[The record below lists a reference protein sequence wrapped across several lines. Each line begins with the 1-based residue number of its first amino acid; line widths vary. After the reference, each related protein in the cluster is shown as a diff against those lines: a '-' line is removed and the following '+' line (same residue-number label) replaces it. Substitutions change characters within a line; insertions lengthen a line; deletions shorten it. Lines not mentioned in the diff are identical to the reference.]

1 MKLKPTI
8 LLSAAALTALV
19 VLTGKKMSAQEQ
31 PPKPPTAKKVS
42 KTTQIHGYTVADD
55 YAWMADK
62 TKTDKDVLAYLK
74 AETNYADA
82 MMKPTAGF
90 QESLYKEM
98 LARIKET
105 DENVPYR
112 KGDHLYYTRTE
123 QGKQYPIFCRKK
135 GDLKA
140 PEDVTLDMNKMAEG
154 KQFFSV
160 GSYNVSEDGNLLAFS
175 TDTTGFRQYNLFVKD
190 LRTGQI
196 SDKIAER
203 VTSVAWA
210 NDNKTLFYG
219 QEDDVTKRSNKIFRH
234 ALGGGKHDLLF
245 EEKDELYNAG
255 VGKTRSKGY
264 IVVSSTSSTTSEMR
278 YLPADKPDGELK
290 LLLPRKED
298 HEYYIDHLGDNFY
311 IRTNDQGKN
320 FRLVIAPVGD
330 PSPKNWKEVIPH
342 RKDVML
348 EDVDCYAGHYIAVE
362 RENGLPKF
370 HVTDLKS
377 GKSHEIEFQDPV
389 YVAYPGANAEF
400 NTTVFRYNYESF
412 ITPNSVYDY
421 DVVTRKRELRKQ
433 QPVLGEYK
441 QELYKSERV
450 YATASD
456 GVKVPISIVYKKD
469 PKHDGQ
475 RPQNSPMLLEGYGSY
490 GISNDVDFSSNRL
503 SLLDRG
509 VIFGIAHIRG
519 GGEMGKEWHDQG
531 KMMVK
536 KNTFTDFITAA
547 EHLVNEKYTSK
558 DRLIITG
565 GSAGG
570 LLMGAVTNMRPDLFK
585 AVVSYVPFVDV
596 MNTMLDASLPLTVG
610 EYLEWGNPN
619 EKPAYDYMRSYSP
632 YDNIEKK
639 AYPTMLVRT
648 SLNDSQVMYWEPAKY
663 VAKLREMKTD
673 NNLLLFKIK
682 LEPGGHGGASGRYD
696 RLHDT
701 AFDYAFILGQFGVTK

>member
-1 MKLKPTI
+1 
-8 LLSAAALTALV
+8 
-19 VLTGKKMSAQEQ
+19 MSDHHEE
-31 PPKPPTAKKVS
+31 PSKPPVAKRVP
-42 KTTQIHGYTVADD
+42 KTTQIHGYTFTDD
-55 YAWMADK
+55 FAWMADK
-62 TKTDKDVLAYLK
+62 TKTNKDVLAYLK
-74 AETNYADA
+74 AEADYADA
-82 MMKPTAGF
+82 MMKPTAAF
-90 QESLYKEM
+90 QDTLYKEM

-112 KGDHLYYTRTE
+112 KGDYFYYSRTE
-123 QGKQYPIFCRKK
+123 QGKQYSIFCRKK

-140 PEDVTLDMNKMAEG
+140 PEEITLDMNKMAEG
-154 KQFFSV
+154 QKFFNV

-175 TDTTGFRQYNLFVKD
+175 TDTTGFRQYNLFIKD
-190 LRTGQI
+190 LRTGNI
-196 SDKIAER
+196 SEKIAER

-210 NDNKTLFYG
+210 NDNRTLFYG

-234 ALGGGKHDLLF
+234 TLGSAKNDLLF
-245 EEKDELYNAG
+245 EEKDELYNTG

-264 IVVSSTSSTTSEMR
+264 IVVASSSSTTSDAR
-278 YLPADKPDGELK
+278 YLSADKPNDELK
-290 LLLPRKED
+290 LFLPRKEN

-320 FRLVIAPVGD
+320 FRLVTAPVSD
-330 PSPKNWKEVIPH
+330 PSPKNWKEIVPH

-348 EDVDCYAGHYIAVE
+348 EDVDCYAGHYIVVE

-370 HVTDLKS
+370 QVTDLKS
-377 GKSHEIEFQDPV
+377 GKSHEIPFQDPV
-389 YVAYPGANAEF
+389 YVSYPGQNEEF
-400 NTTVFRYNYESF
+400 DTTVFRFNYESF

-421 DVVTRKRELRKQ
+421 DVVTGRRELRKQ
-433 QPVLGEYK
+433 QPVLGGYD
-441 QELYKSERV
+441 QTLYKSERI

-456 GVKVPISIVYKKD
+456 GVKVPVSIVYKID
-469 PKHDGQ
+469 PKRGGR
-475 RPQNSPMLLEGYGSY
+475 RPENAPMMLEGYGSY
-490 GISNDVDFSSNRL
+490 GIPNDVDFSSNRL

-519 GGEMGKEWHDQG
+519 GGELGKEWHDTG
-531 KMMVK
+531 KMMTK
-536 KNTFTDFITAA
+536 RNTFTDFISAA
-547 EHLVNEKYTSK
+547 EYLVSEKYTSK

-585 AVVSYVPFVDV
+585 AVVTYVPFVDV

-639 AYPTMLVRT
+639 AYPSMLVRT

-663 VAKLREMKTD
+663 VAKLRELKTD
-673 NNLLLFKIK
+673 NNPLLFKIK
-682 LEPGGHGGASGRYD
+682 LEPGGHSGASGRYD

>member
-1 MKLKPTI
+1 MKLKLLI
-8 LLSAAALTALV
+8 LLSAAALTAPV
-19 VLTGKKMSAQEQ
+19 VLNGKKMSAQEQ
-31 PPKPPTAKKVS
+31 PPKPPTAKKVP
-42 KTTQIHGYTVADD
+42 KTTQIHGYTVTDD

-74 AETNYADA
+74 SETDYADA

-90 QESLYKEM
+90 QEALYKEM

-112 KGDHLYYTRTE
+112 RGDYFYYTRTE

-140 PEDVTLDMNKMAEG
+140 PEEVTLDMNKMAEG
-154 KQFFSV
+154 HKFFSV

-190 LRTGQI
+190 LRAGQI
-196 SDKIAER
+196 SEKIAER

-234 ALGGGKHDLLF
+234 ALGSGLHDLLF
-245 EEKDELYNAG
+245 EEKDELYNTG

-278 YLPADKPDGELK
+278 FLPADKPGGELK
-290 LLLPRKED
+290 LFLPRKEN

-330 PSPKNWKEVIPH
+330 PAPKNWKEIIPH

-370 HVTDLKS
+370 LVTDLKS
-377 GKSHEIEFQDPV
+377 GKSHEVEFPEPV
-389 YVAYPGANAEF
+389 YVAYPGPNAEF
-400 NTTVFRYNYESF
+400 NTTNFRYSYESF

-433 QPVLGEYK
+433 QPVLGGYHPEF
-441 QELYKSERV
+441 YKSERV

-456 GVKVPISIVYKKD
+456 GVKVPISIVYKKELRS
-469 PKHDGQ
+469 DGQ

-509 VIFGIAHIRG
+509 VVFGIAHIRG
-519 GGEMGKEWHDQG
+519 GGEMGKEWHDTG

-547 EHLVNEKYTSK
+547 DYLVNIKYTSK

-585 AVVSYVPFVDV
+585 AVVTYVPFVDV

-632 YDNIEKK
+632 YENIEKK

-663 VAKLREMKTD
+663 VARLREMKTD

-696 RLHDT
+696 RLRDM
-701 AFDYAFILGQFGVTK
+701 AFDYAFILGQFGVSK

>member
-1 MKLKPTI
+1 MKLRLAF
-8 LLSAAALTALV
+8 LLSAAALTSTIV
-19 VLTGKKMSAQEQ
+19 FNGKKMSAQEQ
-31 PPKPPTAKKVS
+31 PPKPPIAKKVP
-42 KTTQIHGYTVADD
+42 KTTKIHGYTVTDD

-62 TKTDKDVLAYLK
+62 AKTDKNVLDHLK
-74 AETNYADA
+74 AETDYADA
-82 MMKPTAGF
+82 MMKSTAGF
-90 QESLYKEM
+90 QEALYKEM

-112 KGDHLYYTRTE
+112 RGGYFYYTRTE

-140 PEDVTLDMNKMAEG
+140 PEAVTLDMNKMAEG
-154 KQFFSV
+154 QKFFSV
-160 GSYNVSEDGNLLAFS
+160 GAYNVSEDSNLLAFS
-175 TDTTGFRQYNLFVKD
+175 TDTSGFRQYNLFVKD

-196 SDKIAER
+196 SEKIAER
-203 VTSVAWA
+203 VTSVVWT

-219 QEDDVTKRSNKIFRH
+219 QEDDVTKRSHKIFRH
-234 ALGGGKHDLLF
+234 ALGSGKHDLVF
-245 EEKDELYNAG
+245 EEKDELYNTYI
-255 VGKTRSKGY
+255 GKTRSKGY
-264 IVVSSTSSTTSEMR
+264 LVVSSTSSTTSEMR
-278 YLPADKPDGELK
+278 YLSADKPGDELK
-290 LLLPRKED
+290 LFLPRKEN
-298 HEYYIDHLGDNFY
+298 HEYYIDHLGENFY

-320 FRLVIAPVGD
+320 FRLVIAPVSD
-330 PSPKNWKEVIPH
+330 PSQKNWKEITPH
-342 RKDVML
+342 RKEVML
-348 EDVDCYAGHYIAVE
+348 EDVDCYSGHYIAVE

-370 HVTDLKS
+370 RITDLKS
-377 GKSHEIEFQDPV
+377 GKSHEVEFPEPV
-389 YVAYPGANAEF
+389 YVANPGPNAEF
-400 NTTVFRYNYESF
+400 NTTTFRFSYESF

-421 DVVTRKRELRKQ
+421 DVMTRKRELRKQ
-433 QPVLGEYK
+433 QPVLGGYD
-441 QELYKSERV
+441 QNLYKSERL

-456 GVKVPISIVYKKD
+456 GVKVPISIVYRKD
-469 PKHDGQ
+469 LKRDGQ
-475 RPQNSPMLLEGYGSY
+475 QPMLLEGYGSY
-490 GISNDVDFSSNRL
+490 GIPNDVEFSSNRL

-509 VIFGIAHIRG
+509 VIYGTAHIRG

-536 KNTFTDFITAA
+536 KNTFTDFVTAA
-547 EHLVNEKYTSK
+547 EHLVNEKYTAK

-570 LLMGAVTNMRPDLFK
+570 LLMGAVTNLRPDLFK

-632 YDNIEKK
+632 YENIEKK

-663 VAKLREMKTD
+663 VARLREMKTD

-696 RLHDT
+696 RLRDS
-701 AFDYAFILGQFGVTK
+701 AYDYAFILGQFGVTK

>member
-1 MKLKPTI
+1 MKIRLAI
-8 LLSAAALTALV
+8 LLSAAALTAPI
-19 VLTGKKMSAQEQ
+19 VLNGSKMTAQEQ
-31 PPKPPTAKKVS
+31 PPKPPIAKKS
-42 KTTQIHGYTVADD
+42 PKTTQIHGYTVTDD
-55 YAWMADK
+55 YAWLADK

-74 AETNYADA
+74 AEDDYASA
-82 MMKPTAGF
+82 MMKSTQGF
-90 QESLYKEM
+90 QEALYKEM

-112 KGDHLYYTRTE
+112 KGDFFYYTRTE

-135 GDLKA
+135 GDLKS
-140 PEDVTLDMNKMAEG
+140 PEEITLDMNKMAEG
-154 KQFFSV
+154 QAFFSV
-160 GSYNVSEDGNLLAFS
+160 GAYNVSEDGNLLAFS

-196 SDKIAER
+196 GEKIAER
-203 VTSVAWA
+203 ATSVAWA

-219 QEDDVTKRSNKIFRH
+219 QEDEITKRSHKIFRH
-234 ALGGGKHDLLF
+234 ALGGAKHDLLF
-245 EEKDELYNAG
+245 EEKDELYNTY

-264 IVVSSTSSTTSEMR
+264 IVVASASSTTSEMR
-278 YLPADKPDGELK
+278 YLSADKPGDELK
-290 LLLPRKED
+290 LFLPRKD
-298 HEYYIDHLGDNFY
+298 NHEYYIDHLGESFY

-320 FRLVIAPVGD
+320 FRLVTAPIGD
-330 PSPKNWKEVIPH
+330 PSPKNWKEIIPH
-342 RKDVML
+342 RKEVML

-370 HVTDLKS
+370 RVTDLKS
-377 GKSHEIEFQDPV
+377 GKSHEIEFPEPV
-389 YVAYPGANAEF
+389 YVAYAGPNAEF
-400 NTTVFRYNYESF
+400 NTNVFRFTYESF
-412 ITPNSVYDY
+412 ITPNSVFDY

-433 QPVLGEYK
+433 QPVLGGYDPK
-441 QELYKSERV
+441 LYKSERI

-469 PKHDGQ
+469 LKRDGS
-475 RPQNSPMLLEGYGSY
+475 RPMLLEGYGSY
-490 GISNDVDFSSNRL
+490 GISNDVEFSSNRL

-509 VIFGIAHIRG
+509 VIFGTAHIRG
-519 GGEMGKEWHDQG
+519 GGELGKEWHDSG

-536 KNTFTDFITAA
+536 KNTFTDFIAAA
-547 EHLVNEKYTSK
+547 EHLINEKYTSK
-558 DRLIITG
+558 DRLVITG

-663 VAKLREMKTD
+663 VARLRAMKTD

-696 RLHDT
+696 RLRDN